1 MGKVHTKRQQIYK
14 HNDRRTFSEP
24 LCNVRDKSRKELVN
38 IANDWFLKFT
48 SSITEL
54 SSKYLINAYQ
64 PSFFI

>member
-38 IANDWFLKFT
+38 IANDWFPKVHIKHNGTKFQISNKCLQT
-48 SSITEL
+48 
-54 SSKYLINAYQ
+54 
-64 PSFFI
+64 